1 MASRGVIMASKMNVY
16 KHILNKKNSILIHS
30 QSILNWKSNIE
41 DFFMNEKKYDLLS
54 KNSLIDVKKYTWNSR
69 VEKILKFINV

>member
-1 MASRGVIMASKMNVY
+1 MASKMNVY
-16 KHILNKKNSILIHS
+16 KHILNKKNSILIDG
-30 QSILNWKSNIE
+30 QSIFNWKSNIE
-41 DFFMNEKKYDLLS
+41 NFFLNEKKYDLLS